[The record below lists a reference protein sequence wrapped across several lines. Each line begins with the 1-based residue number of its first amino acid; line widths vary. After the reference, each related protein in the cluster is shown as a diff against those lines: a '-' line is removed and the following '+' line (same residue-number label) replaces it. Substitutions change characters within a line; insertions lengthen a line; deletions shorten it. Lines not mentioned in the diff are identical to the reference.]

1 MQRLLTV
8 GNVGTTLADYSATI
22 VSVGDRIQGKFG
34 LELLQEVKRTP
45 TRTGPYPEVT
55 LFEAANRI
63 MTDLV
68 ILNGVKWLLQESVF
82 PFSEYRVE
90 YGNENYSAHD
100 LMAENEDERLVG
112 EAFNVAPSFF
122 QAKKAAMLRKLR
134 MPENGERLKLILAN
148 ADAVDE
154 SYRPKLRANEHMV
167 LVDVFT
173 GTAMRWSGDT
183 SR

>member
-1 MQRLLTV
+1 
-8 GNVGTTLADYSATI
+8 
-22 VSVGDRIQGKFG
+22 
-34 LELLQEVKRTP
+34 
-45 TRTGPYPEVT
+45 
-55 LFEAANRI
+55 

-82 PFSEYRVE
+82 PFSKYRVE
-90 YGNENYSAHD
+90 FGNEDYSAHD

-134 MPENGERLKLILAN
+134 IPENREGLKLILAN
-148 ADAVDE
+148 ADAVGE
-154 SYRPKLRANEHMV
+154 SYRPKLRANEHIV

-183 SR
+183 PRSYGPKTRSWG

>member
-8 GNVGTTLADYSATI
+8 GNVGTTLAEYSATI
-22 VSVGDRIQGKFG
+22 VSVGDRIQGKLG
-34 LELLQEVKRTP
+34 LELLQEVKRVP
-45 TRTGPYPEVT
+45 TRTGPYPAVT

-90 YGNENYSAHD
+90 YGNEDYSAHD

-134 MPENGERLKLILAN
+134 MPENREGLKLILAN
-148 ADAVDE
+148 ADAVGE

-183 SR
+183 PR

>member
-8 GNVGTTLADYSATI
+8 GNVGTTLAEYSATI
-22 VSVGDRIQGKFG
+22 VSVGDRIQGKLG
-34 LELLQEVKRTP
+34 LELLQEVKRVP

-55 LFEAANRI
+55 LFEAAKPHNDRFGDSERREVAAAGI
-63 MTDLV
+63 CLPF
-68 ILNGVKWLLQESVF
+68 LGVPRRVRKRGLQ
-82 PFSEYRVE
+82 R
-90 YGNENYSAHD
+90 HD

-134 MPENGERLKLILAN
+134 MPENREGLKLILAN
-148 ADAVDE
+148 ADAVGE

-167 LVDVFT
+167 LVPCV
-173 GTAMRWSGDT
+173 
-183 SR
+183 